1 MKWLWRFPLES
12 ESLWHRVIES
22 RYGLANNFWDSKRGE
37 RMSPRG
43 PWKDIADLYDEY
55 LRLVKFKVGKGDKIR
70 FWEDEWLGDSS
81 LLHTYPGLALIS
93 RAKNVYII
101 ELVAEGGAAGESVVS
116 WDFKFRR
123 NLLEKEIPSL
133 IGMLQQMEQVKL
145 LNVNVDIRIWKPD
158 ATGVFSSKSA
168 FAWFNSNQNVARP
181 PWTKSLW
188 KSIAL
193 SRVKIFIWLVAHGK
207 VNVHDVLQRRR
218 PFILISPGW
227 CVCCKSNGEEVE
239 HLFLHCKF
247 SSKLWSMLLEEFG
260 LIWALPRSVPQMLMS
275 KIKGSKRQDILW
287 KTAVLATIWAIWLER
302 NTRIFEDVE
311 NSAIVVWDKIK
322 FWTATWVFRTKH
334 FEDLSFLDLSR
345 EWRVLL

>member
-1 MKWLWRFPLES
+1 MP
-12 ESLWHRVIES
+12 
-22 RYGLANNFWDSKRGE
+22 
-37 RMSPRG
+37 
-43 PWKDIADLYDEY
+43 
-55 LRLVKFKVGKGDKIR
+55 VKFKVGKGDKIR
-70 FWEDEWLGDSS
+70 FCEDEWLGDSS
-81 LLHTYPGLALIS
+81 LLHAYPGLALIS
-93 RAKNVYII
+93 RAKNVSII
-101 ELVAEGGAAGESVVS
+101 DLVAEGGAAGESVVS

-123 NLLEKEIPSL
+123 NLLEREIPSL
-133 IGMLQQMEQVKL
+133 IGMLQQLEHVKL

-168 FAWFNSNQNVARP
+168 FAWFNSNQNGARP

-188 KSIAL
+188 KSTAM

-227 CVCCKSNGEEVE
+227 CVSCKSSGEEVE

-260 LIWALPRSVPQMLMS
+260 LIWALPRSVPQMLVS

-311 NSAIVVWDKIK
+311 NSLQSGAGQNKI
-322 FWTATWVFRTKH
+322 TTRTWVFRTKH